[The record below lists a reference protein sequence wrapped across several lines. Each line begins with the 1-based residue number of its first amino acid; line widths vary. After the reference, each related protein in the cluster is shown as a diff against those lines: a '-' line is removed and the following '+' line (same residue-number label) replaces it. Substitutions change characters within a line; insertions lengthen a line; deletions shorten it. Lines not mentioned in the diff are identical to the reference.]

1 VVAALAL
8 AALVAYG
15 CGGDDDSA
23 GGGGGDGGGAATTG
37 GASGPTVR
45 IGYVFPDLSAFEV
58 LNPAFSIGDPEV
70 QAQAVLDAWRR
81 EGILPIA
88 GRDIEL
94 VFRNYNIIS
103 DDDKLAACTGFAQ
116 DDEVFAVVAGR
127 DFTVGSEC
135 LTERFQI
142 PVIDTNSAPA
152 SLYQRGAP
160 YFFTLRTDQS
170 TYFRNFARW
179 ADENG
184 FLEGKTI
191 GLFYETRLDEAI
203 QVFREELAA
212 LGHEIAVEV
221 SSTGEGVGSPQ
232 DQISAQQ
239 FQAEGVDLAIL
250 AVGGSSSINFLS
262 FADRQGYT
270 PDYID
275 LDYGEH
281 TTDVAAGP
289 NPESQY
295 DGVPAMTITRIGGIA
310 AGDELN
316 DAQQRCVDAF
326 ERFSGEDLVL
336 EAPETGEL
344 SNVFLTCDLFE
355 VLRLGLEGAGEDQ
368 TAEAFVTAL
377 EAIEDLE
384 LASSGNLG
392 FAPDDHSG
400 VDAYRTIVW
409 DAACPCWQ
417 AEGDFE
423 PME

>member
-1 VVAALAL
+1 MAALL
-8 AALVAYG
+8 AVAGLVAVG
-15 CGGDDDSA
+15 CGGNDDDTA
-23 GGGGGDGGGAATTG
+23 GGGDGSPATTG
-37 GASGPTVR
+37 GVPSGPVVR
-45 IGYVFPDLSAFEV
+45 IGVAYPDLAAFEV

-70 QAQAVLDAWRR
+70 QAQGVLDGWRR
-81 EGILPIA
+81 DGILPIA

-116 DDEVFAVVAGR
+116 DDDVFAVVAGR

-142 PVIDTNSAPA
+142 PVIDTNSAPL
-152 SLYQRGAP
+152 SQYEQGAP
-160 YFFTLRTDQS
+160 FFFTLRPDQS
-170 TYFRNFARW
+170 TYMRNFARW

-184 FLEGKTI
+184 YLEGRTI

-203 QVFREELAA
+203 AVFREEMTS
-212 LGHEIAVEV
+212 LGYTITSEI

-232 DQISAQQ
+232 DQIAVQRFSAD
-239 FQAEGVDLAIL
+239 GVDLAIL
-250 AVGGSSSINFLS
+250 AVGGSSSINFMS
-262 FADRQGYT
+262 FADRQGYE

-295 DGVPAMTITRIGGIA
+295 EGVPAMTITRIGGLA
-310 AGDELN
+310 ADEELTPEQE
-316 DAQQRCVDAF
+316 ACAESF

-336 EAPETGEL
+336 EPPETGEL
-344 SNVFLTCDLFE
+344 SNVFLTCDLLE
-355 VLRLGLEGAGEDQ
+355 LLRIGLEGAGEDQ
-368 TAEAFVTAL
+368 SAEAFVAAL
-377 EAIEDLE
+377 EQIDDLA

-392 FAPDDHSG
+392 FSAEDHSG

-409 DAACPCWQ
+409 SEDCPCWI
-417 AEGDFE
+417 AEGDFQ